1 MKNLEEVLP
10 TGSKLINMTVLEAK
24 LNELCKWKKYKVYE
38 EVSDNCKRPYQCA
51 RYAQKKILKRKGQ

>member
-24 LNELCKWKKYKVYE
+24 LNELCK
-38 EVSDNCKRPYQCA
+38 
-51 RYAQKKILKRKGQ
+51 